1 MTQSLQQYQGYSL
14 GWLHLIS
21 TCNKLPPRSDQ
32 STKADIGN
40 NYALATLIIIFS
52 FYKLLFQAYILIIL
66 RVCVCPNYNNCGLVM
81 SKEHGKFYHLLTQ
94 LF

>member
-1 MTQSLQQYQGYSL
+1 MRYSKSDVVVWGLLWHSHCSSIRYSL

-66 RVCVCPNYNNCGLVM
+66 RVCVCVCVCLAVW
-81 SKEHGKFYHLLTQ
+81 
-94 LF
+94 